1 MTLAKAIEN
10 FDAERINKI
19 SLERKIEW
27 ISQLDKK
34 IHTEIL
40 APRGDE
46 DFKGYTVE
54 TTFTTELKAPDSYG
68 EIYNL
73 YLNTKM
79 DYMNGEIGRFNNSAM
94 LFNRMYK
101 EMHDAINRATPVSRK
116 TKIKAGDIL
125 V

>member
-10 FDAERINKI
+10 FDSERINKV

-27 ISQLDKK
+27 ISQLDHK
-34 IHTEIL
+34 ISVEIF
-40 APRGDE
+40 ADRGGE
-46 DFKGYTVE
+46 AFAGYSVE
-54 TTFTTELKAPDSYG
+54 TPSNKELIAPDSFS
-68 EIYNL
+68 EIYTI
-73 YLNTKM
+73 YMGMKM
-79 DYMNGEIGRFNNSAM
+79 DYMNSEIGRFNNSAI

-101 EMHDAINRATPVSRK
+101 ELHDAINRELPVSKK

>member
-10 FDAERINKI
+10 FDAERINKV

-40 APRGDE
+40 SDRGDAV
-46 DFKGYTVE
+46 FGGYTVD
-54 TTFTTELKAPDSYG
+54 TPFTTELKAHSSYE

-73 YLNTKM
+73 YLNMKM
-79 DYMNGEIGRFNNSAM
+79 DYMNGEIGRFNNSAI
-94 LFNRMYK
+94 LFNRIFK
-101 EMHDAINRATPVSRK
+101 EMHDAFNRETPVSRK
-116 TKIKAGDIL
+116 TRIKAGDIL

>member
-10 FDAERINKI
+10 FDSERINKL
-19 SLERKIEW
+19 SLERKVEW
-27 ISQLDKK
+27 ISQLDRK
-34 IHTEIL
+34 IHTDIL
-40 APRGDE
+40 SARGEGSFD
-46 DFKGYTVE
+46 GYNIE
-54 TTFTTELKAPDSYG
+54 TPFTTELKAPDSYG
-68 EIYNL
+68 EIYIL
-73 YLNTKM
+73 YLNMKL

-101 EMHDAINRATPVSRK
+101 EMHDSINRSIPVFRK